1 MVLSYTKKGII
12 LKAMR
17 LHEYKQPLKL
27 DEVDVP
33 KPGPKD
39 ALIKI
44 QACGVCHTDIHFV
57 EGNLTT
63 EKFGGKRPWTLGH
76 EIAGKVVEVGSE
88 VAEFKVGDS
97 VVVDSWTAYSCGSCM
112 MCRTGFE
119 NCCVHVSPL
128 GFARDGGYAEYLA
141 VPARSLIR
149 TGNLKP
155 EDVATLPC
163 CGVTSFR
170 ALRKARVTPSDIVVV
185 YGAGGT
191 GTFATQ
197 IAKAMG
203 ASVIAISRSEE
214 KLEMAKRFG
223 ADYVVDGKKDPVN
236 NVLKITGENGAN
248 VVLDFVGFEQTL
260 ENGLKMLRTLGRLIV
275 IGVGPGPLKCLPDDA
290 VNYELTISGVKVGTH
305 KDLIDLVMLAK
316 KGIVKPITTKTFK
329 LEEVNE
335 ALEQL
340 KRGQILGRSVIKP

>member
-1 MVLSYTKKGII
+1 
-12 LKAMR
+12 MR
-17 LHEYKQPLKL
+17 LHEYKKPLRL

-33 KPGPKD
+33 KAGPKD

-44 QACGVCHTDIHFV
+44 QACGVCHTDLHFL

-63 EKFGGKRPWTLGH
+63 EKFGGRRPWTLGH
-76 EIAGKVVEVGSE
+76 EIAGKVHEIGSE
-88 VAEFKVGDS
+88 VTAFKVGDP
-97 VVVDSWTAYSCGSCM
+97 VLIDSWTAYSCGSCM

-119 NCCVHVSPL
+119 NNCEHNSPP
-128 GFARDGGYAEYLA
+128 GFARDGGYAEYIA
-141 VPARSLIR
+141 VPARSLIHI
-149 TGNLKP
+149 GNLKV

-170 ALRKARVTPSDIVVV
+170 ALRKASITPDDIVVV

-191 GTFATQ
+191 GTFAIQ

-203 ASVIAISRSEE
+203 ASVIAISRSKE

-223 ADYVVDGKKDPVN
+223 ADYVVDGKKDPVAD
-236 NVLKITGENGAN
+236 VLKITGENGAN
-248 VVLDFVGFEQTL
+248 VVLDFVGFEQTY
-260 ENGLKMLRTLGRLIV
+260 ENGLKMLRTLGRLLV
-275 IGVGPGPLKCLPDDA
+275 IGVGPGPLKCIPDDA

-305 KDLIDLVMLAK
+305 KDLNDLVILAK
-316 KGIVKPITTKTFK
+316 QGIVKSITTKTFK
-329 LEEVNE
+329 LEEANE

-340 KRGQILGRSVIKP
+340 MQGQILGRCVLTPSK

>member
-1 MVLSYTKKGII
+1 
-12 LKAMR
+12 MR

-33 KPGPKD
+33 KPGPND

-44 QACGVCHTDIHFV
+44 QACGVCHTDIYFV

-76 EIAGKVVEVGSE
+76 EIAGKIVEVGSE

-97 VVVDSWTAYSCGSCM
+97 VLVDSWTAYSCGSCI

-119 NCCVHVSPL
+119 NCCVHNSPP
-128 GFARDGGYAEYLA
+128 GFARDGGYAEYIA

-149 TGNLKP
+149 IGDLKP

-185 YGAGGT
+185 YGAGGL
-191 GTFATQ
+191 GTFAIQ

-203 ASVIAISRSEE
+203 ASVVAIDIFKE
-214 KLEMAKRFG
+214 KLEMARKFG
-223 ADYVVDGKKDPVN
+223 ADHLVDSTKDPLSD
-236 NVLKITGENGAN
+236 VLKITGKNGAN
-248 VVLDFVGFEQTL
+248 VVLDFVGSEQTL
-260 ENGLKMLRTLGRLIV
+260 ENGLKMLRTLGRLLV
-275 IGVGPGPLKCLPDDA
+275 IGVGPGPLKCMPDDA

-316 KGIVKPITTKTFK
+316 KGIVKSITTKAFK
-329 LEEVNE
+329 LDEVNE
-335 ALEQL
+335 AMEQL

>member
-1 MVLSYTKKGII
+1 

-27 DEVDVP
+27 DKVDVP

-44 QACGVCHTDIHFV
+44 QACGVCHTDISFA

-88 VAEFKVGDS
+88 VTEVKVGDP
-97 VVVDSWTAYSCGSCM
+97 VLVDSWTAYSCGSCM

-119 NCCVHVSPL
+119 NCCTHNSIP
-128 GFARDGGYAEYLA
+128 GFARDGGYAEYIA
-141 VPARSLIR
+141 VPAKSLIHVR
-149 TGNLKP
+149 DLKP
-155 EDVATLPC
+155 EDVAPLPC
-163 CGVTSFR
+163 GGVTAFR
-170 ALRKARVTPSDIVVV
+170 ALRKAAITPSDVVV
-185 YGAGGT
+185 IYGVGGV
-191 GTFATQ
+191 GTFAIQ

-223 ADYVVDGKKDPVN
+223 ADYLVDGKKDPVN
-236 NVLKITGENGAN
+236 DVLKITGENGAN

-260 ENGLKMLRTLGRLIV
+260 ENGLKMLRTLGRFLV
-275 IGVGPGPLKCLPDDA
+275 VGVGPGPLKCLPDDA

-305 KDLIDLVMLAK
+305 KDLIDMVTLAK
-316 KGIVKPITTKTFK
+316 KGVVKSITTETFK
-329 LEEVNE
+329 LDEVNE

>member
-1 MVLSYTKKGII
+1 

-27 DEVDVP
+27 DEIDIP

-44 QACGVCHTDIHFV
+44 QACGVCHTDLDFQ

-97 VVVDSWTAYSCGSCM
+97 VLVDYWTAYSCGSCI

-119 NCCVHVSPL
+119 NCCIHNSPP
-128 GFARDGGYAEYLA
+128 GFTRDGGYAEYIA
-141 VPARSLIR
+141 VPARSLIHI
-149 TGNLKP
+149 GDLKP
-155 EDVATLPC
+155 EDVATLA
-163 CGVTSFR
+163 CGGITSFR
-170 ALRKARVTPSDIVVV
+170 ALRKAMVAPSDKVVV
-185 YGAGGT
+185 YGAGGA
-191 GTFATQ
+191 GTFAIQ

-203 ASVIAISRSEE
+203 ASVIAVSRSEG

-223 ADYVVDGKKDPVN
+223 ADYLVDGKKDPVN
-236 NVLKITGENGAN
+236 DVLKITGGKGAN
-248 VVLDFVGFEQTL
+248 VILDFVGFEQTL
-260 ENGLKMLRTLGRLIV
+260 ENGLKMLRELGRLLV
-275 IGVGPGPLKCLPDDA
+275 IGVGPGPLKCIPDDA

-305 KDLIDLVMLAK
+305 KDLTDLVTLAK
-316 KGIVKPITTKTFK
+316 KGIIKSITTKTFK
-329 LEEVNE
+329 LDEVNE